1 MRVILDTMLCLSKF
15 RSIPSH
21 PRHPRRY
28 HIKPFRHIRANPNHN
43 IFELCMATDPKTLSL
58 CAPPCSPECCCCG
71 VSIQDV
77 NERLDIVARFE
88 HSIFQLYSDFNKD
101 RLKIEQNRRNVYAMV
116 DERIARNLSH
126 RLGKFHID
134 RAAVETNIFAEM
146 ERVKQR
152 IDQRNAEAKESAS
165 KRVKS
170 TDTQ

>member
-1 MRVILDTMLCLSKF
+1 
-15 RSIPSH
+15 
-21 PRHPRRY
+21 
-28 HIKPFRHIRANPNHN
+28 
-43 IFELCMATDPKTLSL
+43 MAADPKTLSL

-101 RLKIEQNRRNVYAMV
+101 RLKIEQNRRDVYAMV

-126 RLGKFHID
+126 RLGTFHVA
-134 RAAVETNIFAEM
+134 RAARRDEYLAEM
-146 ERVKQR
+146 KRVKQR
-152 IDQRNAEAKESAS
+152 IDKRNAEAKESAS